1 MNLRNK
7 QKKEAK
13 RKKEMLEASTGI
25 VKAEKRTR
33 CKMNQLCIPGK
44 TNGLSMHIHILGRNK
59 GRQSHWKY
67 AYADESSPA
76 VSEHE
81 ERKGTN
87 YNMKPS
93 HTHLNN
99 PMDYVRKFHS
109 KELTGKPER

>member
-1 MNLRNK
+1 MLLIPNSFESKLLCLNGKKCIRRSYRKMNLRNK

-59 GRQSHWKY
+59 GRQ
-67 AYADESSPA
+67 
-76 VSEHE
+76 
-81 ERKGTN
+81 T
-87 YNMKPS
+87 
-93 HTHLNN
+93 L
-99 PMDYVRKFHS
+99 
-109 KELTGKPER
+109 